1 MRAKEIDLTTGSLL
15 PKIVQFS
22 LPMLFTNILQLL
34 FSAADLV
41 VAGRFAGG
49 NALAAIGAT
58 GSVHYLF
65 IGLYTNLSAGVNV
78 LAARS
83 FGAGDDQGIDRVV
96 HTSVVASLLL
106 GLMLALLEI
115 GLSRP
120 VLQLMGT
127 PDDVLPLS
135 LRYVRVVACSLPA
148 STLFAFGAAVLRASG
163 NTRTPSVVLASAGGV
178 NVVLNLCFVLGPR
191 LGVLGLALATT
202 ISQALSGLVILWLL
216 CRHSGQWR
224 LHLNRL
230 RVHGRTLRDM
240 AWIGIPAAVQ
250 GLMFTTAN
258 LLIQASVNAFG
269 TDAVSGNTAAGSLD
283 DFVYFSMAS
292 MLQTSMVFSGQ
303 NYGAGK
309 LDRIRRGSRVCAGF
323 ATAIGLILGMVVLL
337 GSDVLLRFYTD
348 SPAQAEFAKLRLVV
362 TCTTYFFCGIMDV
375 YSGFTRGL
383 GSALLP
389 TGVALLC
396 VCGVRVIWVQFIFP
410 LVGTPPM
417 LYLAFTVS
425 WVLCAAGQFAGF
437 HYTLRKQRRH
447 LAAALEESTEG

>member
-58 GSVHYLF
+58 GSFHYLF

-258 LLIQASVNAFG
+258 L
-269 TDAVSGNTAAGSLD
+269 
-283 DFVYFSMAS
+283 
-292 MLQTSMVFSGQ
+292 
-303 NYGAGK
+303 
-309 LDRIRRGSRVCAGF
+309 
-323 ATAIGLILGMVVLL
+323 
-337 GSDVLLRFYTD
+337 
-348 SPAQAEFAKLRLVV
+348 
-362 TCTTYFFCGIMDV
+362 
-375 YSGFTRGL
+375 
-383 GSALLP
+383 
-389 TGVALLC
+389 
-396 VCGVRVIWVQFIFP
+396 
-410 LVGTPPM
+410 
-417 LYLAFTVS
+417 
-425 WVLCAAGQFAGF
+425 
-437 HYTLRKQRRH
+437 
-447 LAAALEESTEG
+447 